1 MARQVSDTAERRL
14 RPSAKAIVVVEQR
27 LLVTRNRTPGDAG
40 PDWYIFPGGGQQPG
54 ETLHTALVREVREET
69 GIEVRPG
76 RLLWVRELNVMPQPD
91 WPFDPRDQP
100 IEFMFEADLVHD
112 HGDPHEVDDYQI
124 GVEWVEPV
132 KLPQLRFYPAAT
144 IPSLLAHLGGDGSGP
159 VYLGE
164 VH

>member
-14 RPSAKAIVVVEQR
+14 RPSAKAIVVVDHR

-76 RLLWVRELNVMPQPD
+76 RLLWVRELNVVPQPD
-91 WPFDPRDQP
+91 WPFDCRDQP
-100 IEFMFEADLVHD
+100 IEFMFETDFVHD
-112 HGDPHEVDDYQI
+112 HGDPHEVDDYQV

-132 KLPQLRFYPAAT
+132 KLPQLRFYPAAM
-144 IPSLLAHLGGDGSGP
+144 IPSLLAHLSGNGSGP